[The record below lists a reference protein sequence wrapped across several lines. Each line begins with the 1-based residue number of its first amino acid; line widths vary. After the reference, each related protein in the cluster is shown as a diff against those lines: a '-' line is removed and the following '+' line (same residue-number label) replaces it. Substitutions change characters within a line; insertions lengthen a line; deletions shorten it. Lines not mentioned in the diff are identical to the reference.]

1 METNSKS
8 KSIVKPA
15 LLISWLGAVGLV
27 VFLISTQQNLSARE
41 SPIVAEVSDSKGE
54 VLFRGEKKIVW
65 NDAVSG
71 TGIVDGDRVATGK
84 VSSAL
89 VKFKD
94 GRSLT
99 LGSDSQVIIS
109 TITHSDS
116 GLTFLVHLVKG
127 TVIADSKKRCEECRD
142 IVLTSGGQSFVVS
155 KGKKEGFIRD
165 VKSKKIEK
173 FSAPGSPS

>member
-1 METNSKS
+1 MEINSKS

-15 LLISWLGAVGLV
+15 LLVSWLVAVGLL
-27 VFLISTQQNLSARE
+27 VFFISTHQNLAAKE
-41 SPIVAEVSDSKGE
+41 SPIVAEVLQSKGE

-65 NDAVSG
+65 NDALSG

-89 VKFKD
+89 VKFRD
-94 GRSLT
+94 GRT
-99 LGSDSQVIIS
+99 LALGGESQVIIS

-127 TVIADSKKRCEECRD
+127 TVIADSKKNCTDCRD
-142 IVLTSGGQSFVVS
+142 IVMTSGGQSFVVS
-155 KGKKEGFIRD
+155 KGKKEGFI
-165 VKSKKIEK
+165 VKAKKIEK
-173 FSAPGSPS
+173 FSALRTPD